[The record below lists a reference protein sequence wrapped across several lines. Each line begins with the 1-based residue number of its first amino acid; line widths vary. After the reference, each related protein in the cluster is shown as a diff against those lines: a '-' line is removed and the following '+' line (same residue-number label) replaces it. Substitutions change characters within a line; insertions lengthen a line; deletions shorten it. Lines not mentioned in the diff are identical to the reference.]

1 MKHILKI
8 TTATLLMAA
17 TTIVSISSAHA
28 GYVNGYVKSNG
39 TYVGGHFRSAPDNSI
54 YNNYSYWK

>member
-1 MKHILKI
+1 
-8 TTATLLMAA
+8 MAA